1 MGSVIRVVLGL
12 SETAPTSPTVIV
24 GDATING
31 KVSIRR
37 GSWFDHSKLTMGQ
50 VLELTYFWV
59 KELPNKTTEEECAIS
74 NKSIV
79 DWYNFCREVCATI
92 IEEESTQIGGV
103 GEVVEIDESK
113 FGKRKYHK
121 GRRVDGVWVFGG
133 IDRRTRQCF
142 LVTVEDRS
150 EATLI
155 PIIQKYIKPGTTIM
169 SDCWKAYTKLEQL
182 GYKHGTVNHSVEFV
196 NSATGDHTQTIES
209 TWRSVKGSLPRYGT
223 QKHFYES
230 YFAEYLFRHKYFT
243 PDSDKFLTFLDKIK
257 NVYTSTHRLIS
268 PLSDP
273 SRHS

>member
-1 MGSVIRVVLGL
+1 MCTTDNGTTQTWLRRKGLIGDFTGEDCGKCDQGSLRLVRDSSYKSDGHCWRCNNK
-12 SETAPTSPTVIV
+12 TC
-24 GDATING
+24 NG

-50 VLELTYFWV
+50 VTYFWV

-79 DWYNFCREVCATI
+79 DWYYFCREVCATI
-92 IEEESTQIGGV
+92 IEEKL
-103 GEVVEIDESK
+103 EVWVRLLRLTNPNLVSVNTT
-113 FGKRKYHK
+113 R

-169 SDCWKAYTKLEQL
+169 SDCWKAYRKLEQL

-209 TWRSVKGSLPRYGT
+209 T
-223 QKHFYES
+223 
-230 YFAEYLFRHKYFT
+230 
-243 PDSDKFLTFLDKIK
+243 
-257 NVYTSTHRLIS
+257 
-268 PLSDP
+268 
-273 SRHS
+273 